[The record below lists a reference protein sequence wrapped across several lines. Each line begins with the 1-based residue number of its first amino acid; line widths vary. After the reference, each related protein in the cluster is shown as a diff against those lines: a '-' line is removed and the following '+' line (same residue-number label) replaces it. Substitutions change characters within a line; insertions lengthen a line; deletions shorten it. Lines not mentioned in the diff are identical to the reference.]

1 MALDIDSLLAR
12 LQARHDRKEGRRRI
26 QSILD
31 ERDAKAA
38 EEKARDDAALNDWL
52 IEYRRAMGELERM
65 RAIDQED
72 KARRLRNGEDITGR
86 EFFGDL
92 PYTPTQI
99 EPGPIIRQKRR
110 SPPHIAAATDYNRQ
124 NGLIPDT
131 EDEDFP
137 PLDTPRDD
145 ADNPNTNTDT
155 ESRFSKLE
163 RSVSEEEA
171 DEIDYQS
178 TPPEYL
184 QQPEPKPEPVPER
197 DPQLTIE
204 EAIAR
209 IYPPSRLSDA
219 QQRRLSKIGD
229 IGAKWRWQRPPIPKD
244 IPPEDI
250 DAYLDGLWE
259 DLQKHIGRKKRWGW

>member
-1 MALDIDSLLAR
+1 MFDIDSLLAR

-26 QSILD
+26 QAVLD

-38 EEKARDDAALNDWL
+38 EEKAADDAALRDWL
-52 IEYRRAMGELERM
+52 AEYRREMGVLERM

-110 SPPHIAAATDYNRQ
+110 SPPGIAAATDYNRQ

-131 EDEDFP
+131 EDEEFP
-137 PLDTPRDD
+137 PLDIPRTD
-145 ADNPNTNTDT
+145 ADNTNTNTDPAP
-155 ESRFSKLE
+155 LQ

-171 DEIDYQS
+171 DEVDYQS

-184 QQPEPKPEPVPER
+184 QAPEPAPSPSPSPS
-197 DPQLTIE
+197 PQLTIE
-204 EAIAR
+204 EALAR

-219 QQRRLSKIGD
+219 QQRRLSKMGD
-229 IGAKWRWQRPPIPKD
+229 IGAKWGWQRPPIPKD
-244 IPPEDI
+244 VPPEDI